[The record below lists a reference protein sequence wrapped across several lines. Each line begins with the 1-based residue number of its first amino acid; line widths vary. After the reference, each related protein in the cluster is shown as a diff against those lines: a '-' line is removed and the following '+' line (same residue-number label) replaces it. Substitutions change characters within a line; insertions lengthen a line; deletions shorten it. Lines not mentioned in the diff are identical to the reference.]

1 MCRNP
6 LVAIH
11 DEKISNDSEKLTAIE
26 LLNISEIQFI
36 EHFKYLKKRRYIF
49 LKIQFDTLDYQTNA
63 VNSAVQVFEG
73 QTIKESNFTITNVAP
88 QGTLFTSDGI
98 GVGNRVI
105 INEEQMLKNVKKT
118 QILKGIVPSDNLF
131 GNNKSFPQF
140 NIEMETGT
148 GKTFV
153 YLKTI
158 LELNKHYGFLKFV
171 IVVPSIAI
179 KEGVLKS
186 FQITKDYFKNQ
197 YNGVVYDLFMFDSNK
212 PDRVFSFATANTIDI
227 MVTTI
232 QSFNKGTNIMN
243 RENEKLSGARPID
256 LIAETRPIVI
266 IDEPQSVDNTDLAK
280 DALKSLNPSAGFR
293 YSATHRDNTYPKIY
307 QLGAVDAYDNQ
318 LVKQIEVAGIEI
330 NEDGNRAHLKLIEV
344 KAGKNSVNA
353 KIEVYKK
360 NRNSAD
366 KTIMNFKA
374 GDDMF
379 TKTKLQVYD
388 EVGFIQDIDAT
399 PGFESVTFSGNPERI
414 TLESATL
421 EDEAT
426 KRAQISK
433 TIEEHLNKELQF
445 KNAGQ
450 RIKVLSLF
458 FLDKV
463 VNYRVYD
470 EDGNHNLGRYAR
482 IFEEEYERL
491 IHLSKYKDLNDVN
504 VPASE
509 VHDGYFSTD
518 KSGKKKGQLK
528 DTNGETTADE
538 STYEMIM
545 KNKEGLL
552 TFYNENKLHSEKAN
566 KVRFIFSHSALK
578 EGWDNPNI
586 FQIATLIE
594 TKDTITKR
602 QKIGRGLRIAV
613 NEDGERVPGFAVN
626 TLTVMANE
634 SYKDFAEGLQ
644 KEYEEEGIIFGVFN
658 KDSFATIVIKYDEV
672 TADLEIIGKE
682 KSELLF
688 NYFKDEGFIGT
699 SGRATDKMKEA
710 ITNQKIEVPEQFVDY
725 APQILDVVKS
735 KVKSLDIMDA
745 KDKVEVKVVK
755 EALADDFLELWNK
768 IKYKTTYKIDFD
780 SDKLIEYAT
789 NGNESFDG
797 LNSIQTRKGTYLYKK
812 GMVEMSQAGVKA
824 DKYRESSVRAATNGA
839 YRLPDIITFLQNET
853 NLTRKTIVAI
863 LQSVNNLDSFKN
875 NPLAYMN
882 QAAKIIN
889 SIKNQLIVD
898 GIEYTRTDE
907 EYEQSLFSTETLKA
921 YLGDKGNSVK
931 VDENKYKTV
940 YDYVVT
946 DSNIEKEFARK
957 AEMDDNVKF
966 YIKLPD
972 WFKIRTPL
980 GPYNPDWALLY
991 EEDDEQHLYF
1001 IVETKGDTNFDQLR
1015 PYERAK
1021 ILAGEKH
1028 FKAVDTDI
1036 KFKRVSDEAEV
1047 RG

>member
-1 MCRNP
+1 M
-6 LVAIH
+6 
-11 DEKISNDSEKLTAIE
+11 
-26 LLNISEIQFI
+26 
-36 EHFKYLKKRRYIF
+36 
-49 LKIQFDTLDYQTNA
+49 KIQFDTLDYQTDA
-63 VNSAVQVFEG
+63 VNSAMRVFEG
-73 QTIKESNFTITNVAP
+73 QTIKESNFTITNDDP
-88 QGTLFTSDGI
+88 QGTLFANDGI

-105 INEEQMLKNVKKT
+105 INEEQMLKNVNKT
-118 QILKGIVPSDNLF
+118 QILNGIVPSDNLF
-131 GNNKSFPQF
+131 GNNKAFPQF

-158 LELNKHYGFLKFV
+158 LELNKQYGFLKFV

-179 KEGVLKS
+179 KEGVLKT
-186 FQITKDYFKNQ
+186 FKITKDYFKNQ
-197 YNGVVYDLFMFDSNK
+197 YNGVIYDLFMFDSSEPN
-212 PDRVFSFATANTIDI
+212 RVRSFASANTIDI

-232 QSFNKGTNIMN
+232 QSFNKDTNVMN
-243 RENEKLSGARPID
+243 RENEQLSGARPID

-266 IDEPQSVDNTDLAK
+266 IDEPQSVDNSDLAK
-280 DALKSLNPSAGFR
+280 DALATLNSSAGFR

-318 LVKQIEVAGIEI
+318 LVKQIEAAGIEMD
-330 NEDGNRAHLKLIEV
+330 EDGNRAHLKLIEV
-344 KAGKNSVNA
+344 KTGKNGITA

-360 NRNSAD
+360 TRNDAD
-366 KTIMNFKA
+366 KTILNFKA
-374 GDDMF
+374 NNDMF
-379 TKTKLQVYD
+379 TKTRLQVYD
-388 EVGFIQDIDAT
+388 EVGFIQDIDPT
-399 PGFESVTFSGNPERI
+399 PGFESVTFSGNPEKI

-426 KRAQISK
+426 KRAQIAK

-445 KNAGQ
+445 KKTGQ

-463 VNYRVYD
+463 ENYRVYD
-470 EDGNHNLGRYAR
+470 EEGNTILGRYAR

-491 IHLSKYKDLNDVN
+491 IHLSKYKELNDVN
-504 VPASE
+504 VPVSE
-509 VHDGYFSTD
+509 VHDGYFSAD
-518 KSGKKKGQLK
+518 NKGKLKNTKG
-528 DTNGETTADE
+528 DTQADE

-552 TFYNENKLHSEKAN
+552 TFYDEEKHHTAKAN
-566 KVRFIFSHSALK
+566 KIRFIFSHSALK
-578 EGWDNPNI
+578 EGWDNPNV

-644 KEYEEEGIIFGVFN
+644 KEYEEDGVIFGVFN
-658 KDSFATIVIKYDEV
+658 KDSFATIIIKYDEV
-672 TADLEIIGKE
+672 TEEMEILGKE
-682 KSELLF
+682 KSEQLF
-688 NYFKDEGFIGT
+688 NYLKQEEFINS
-699 SGRATDKMKEA
+699 SGRATDKLKQA
-710 ITNQKIEVPEQFVDY
+710 ITDQEIEVPEDFIEVVR
-725 APQILDVVKS
+725 QILDVARS
-735 KVKSLDIMDA
+735 KVKSLDIKDA

-780 SDKLIEYAT
+780 SDKLIELAA

-797 LNSIQTRKGTYLYKK
+797 VNSIQTRKGTYLYKK
-812 GMVEMSQAGVKA
+812 GMVEVSQAGVKA
-824 DKYRESSVRAATNGA
+824 DESSESSVRATTSGA
-839 YRLPDIITFLQNET
+839 YKLPDIITFLQNET
-853 NLTRKTIVAI
+853 SLTRKTIVAI

-875 NPLAYMN
+875 NPLSYMN

-889 SIKNQLIVD
+889 AIKNQLIVD
-898 GIEYTRTDE
+898 GIEYTRTSD
-907 EYEQSLFSTETLKA
+907 EYEQTLFSTETLNA
-921 YLGDKGNSVK
+921 YLGEKGNSVK
-931 VDENKYKTV
+931 VDESKQKTV

-946 DSNIEKEFARK
+946 DSSIEKDFARK

-1001 IVETKGDTNFDQLR
+1001 IVETKGDTSFEQLR
-1015 PYERAK
+1015 PHERAK

-1036 KFKRVSDEAEV
+1036 KFKRVSDEAEI

>member
-1 MCRNP
+1 M
-6 LVAIH
+6 
-11 DEKISNDSEKLTAIE
+11 
-26 LLNISEIQFI
+26 
-36 EHFKYLKKRRYIF
+36 
-49 LKIQFDTLDYQTNA
+49 KIQFDTLDYQTDA
-63 VNSAVQVFEG
+63 VNSAVRVFEG
-73 QTIKESNFTITNVAP
+73 QTIKESNFTITNDDP
-88 QGTLFTSDGI
+88 QGTLFANDGI

-105 INEEQMLKNVKKT
+105 INEEQMLKNVNKT
-118 QILKGIVPSDNLF
+118 QILNGIVPSDNLF
-131 GNNKSFPQF
+131 GNNKAFPQF

-158 LELNKHYGFLKFV
+158 LELNKQYGFLKFV

-179 KEGVLKS
+179 KEGVLKT
-186 FQITKDYFKNQ
+186 FKITKDYFKNQ
-197 YNGVVYDLFMFDSNK
+197 YNGVIYDLFMFDSSN
-212 PDRVFSFATANTIDI
+212 PNRVLSFASANTIDI

-232 QSFNKGTNIMN
+232 QSFNKDTNVMN
-243 RENEKLSGARPID
+243 RENEQLSGARPID

-266 IDEPQSVDNTDLAK
+266 IDEPQSVDNSDLAK
-280 DALKSLNPSAGFR
+280 DALATLNSSAGFR

-307 QLGAVDAYDNQ
+307 QLGAVDAYNNK
-318 LVKQIEVAGIEI
+318 LVKQIEAAGIEI
-330 NEDGNRAHLKLIEV
+330 DEDGNRAHLKLIEV
-344 KAGKNSVNA
+344 KTGKNGITA

-360 NRNSAD
+360 TRNDAD
-366 KTIMNFKA
+366 KTILNFKEK
-374 GDDMF
+374 DNMF
-379 TKTKLQVYD
+379 TKTRLQVYD

-399 PGFESVTFSGNPERI
+399 PGFESVTFSGNPEKI

-426 KRAQISK
+426 KRAQIAK

-445 KNAGQ
+445 KKTGQ

-463 VNYRVYD
+463 ENYRVYD
-470 EDGNHNLGRYAR
+470 EEGNPSLGRYAR

-504 VPASE
+504 VPVSE
-509 VHDGYFSTD
+509 VHDGYFSAD
-518 KSGKKKGQLK
+518 NKGKLKNTKG
-528 DTNGETTADE
+528 DTQADE

-552 TFYNENKLHSEKAN
+552 TFYDEEKHHTAKAN
-566 KVRFIFSHSALK
+566 KIRFIFSHSALK
-578 EGWDNPNI
+578 EGWDNPNV

-613 NEDGERVPGFAVN
+613 NEDGERVPGFDVN

-644 KEYEEEGIIFGVFN
+644 KEYEEDGVIFGVFN
-658 KDSFATIVIKYDEV
+658 KDSFATIIIKYDEV
-672 TADLEIIGKE
+672 TEEMEILGKE
-682 KSELLF
+682 KSEQLF
-688 NYFKDEGFIGT
+688 NYLKQEEFINS
-699 SGRATDKMKEA
+699 SGRATDKLKQA
-710 ITNQKIEVPEQFVDY
+710 ITDKEIEVPEDFIEVVS
-725 APQILDVVKS
+725 QILDVARS
-735 KVKSLDIMDA
+735 KVKSLDIKDA

-780 SDKLIEYAT
+780 SDKLIELAA

-797 LNSIQTRKGTYLYKK
+797 VNSIQTRKGTYLYKK

-824 DKYRESSVRAATNGA
+824 DESSESSVRATTSGA
-839 YRLPDIITFLQNET
+839 YKLPDIITFLQNET
-853 NLTRKTIVAI
+853 SLTRKTIVAI

-875 NPLAYMN
+875 NPLSYMN

-889 SIKNQLIVD
+889 AIKNQLIVD
-898 GIEYTRTDE
+898 GIEYTRTSD
-907 EYEQSLFSTETLKA
+907 EYEQTLFSTETLNA
-921 YLGDKGNSVK
+921 YLGEKGNSVK
-931 VDENKYKTV
+931 VDESKQKTV

-946 DSNIEKEFARK
+946 DSSIEKDFARK

-1001 IVETKGDTNFDQLR
+1001 IVETKGDTSFEQLR
-1015 PYERAK
+1015 PHEQAK

-1036 KFKRVSDEAEV
+1036 KFKRVSDEAEI

>member
-1 MCRNP
+1 M
-6 LVAIH
+6 
-11 DEKISNDSEKLTAIE
+11 KIK
-26 LLNISEIQFI
+26 
-36 EHFKYLKKRRYIF
+36 
-49 LKIQFDTLDYQTNA
+49 FDTLDYQTDA
-63 VNSAVQVFEG
+63 VNSVVSVFEG
-73 QTIKESNFTITNVAP
+73 QTFKESNFTVTNDDP
-88 QGTLFTSDGI
+88 QGTLFVSDGI

-105 INEEQMLKNVKKT
+105 INEEQMLKNINKT
-118 QILKGIVPSDNLF
+118 QILNGIVPSDNLF
-131 GNNKSFPQF
+131 GNNKAFPQF

-158 LELNKHYGFLKFV
+158 LELNKQYGFLKFV

-179 KEGVLKS
+179 KEGVLKT
-186 FQITKDYFKNQ
+186 FQMTKEYFKNQ
-197 YNGVVYDLFMFDSNK
+197 YNGVIYDLFMFNSNK
-212 PDRVFSFATANTIDI
+212 LDRVRSFAATDSIDI

-232 QSFNKGTNIMN
+232 QSFNKDTNIMN
-243 RENEKLSGARPID
+243 RENDQLSGVRPIE
-256 LIAETRPIVI
+256 LIAETRPILI

-280 DALKSLNPSAGFR
+280 EALTILNPSVGFR

-318 LVKQIEVAGIEI
+318 LVKQIEVAGIEMD
-330 NEDGNRAHLKLIEV
+330 EDGNRAHLKLIEA
-344 KAGKNSVNA
+344 KTGKKGITA

-360 NRNSAD
+360 TRSDAN
-366 KTIMNFKA
+366 KTIMNFKV

-379 TKTKLQVYD
+379 NKTKLQVYD

-399 PGFESVTFSGNPERI
+399 PGFESVTFSGNPEKI

-421 EDEAT
+421 EDQAT

-445 KNAGQ
+445 KQAGQ

-463 VNYRVYD
+463 ENYRIYD
-470 EDGNHNLGRYAR
+470 EDGNPRLGQYAR
-482 IFEEEYERL
+482 IFEEEYDRL
-491 IHLSKYKDLNDVN
+491 IHLSKYKELNDIN
-504 VPASE
+504 VPISE
-509 VHDGYFSTD
+509 VHDGYFSAD
-518 KSGKKKGQLK
+518 NKGKLKNTKG
-528 DTNGETTADE
+528 DTQADE

-552 TFYNENKLHSEKAN
+552 TFYDESKHHTAKAN
-566 KVRFIFSHSALK
+566 KIRFIFSHSALK
-578 EGWDNPNI
+578 EGWDNPNV

-613 NEDGERVPGFAVN
+613 NEDGERVPGFVVN

-644 KEYEEEGIIFGVFN
+644 KEYEEDGVTFGIFD
-658 KDSFATIVIKYDEV
+658 KDSFATIIVKYDEV
-672 TADLEIIGKE
+672 TEELEILGKE
-682 KSELLF
+682 MSEQLF
-688 NYFKDEGFIGT
+688 HYFKDEGFINST
-699 SGRATDKMKEA
+699 GRATDKLKQA
-710 ITNQKIEVPEQFVDY
+710 ITDQKIEVPEDFNEVV
-725 APQILDVVKS
+725 PQILAVAKS
-735 KVKSLDIMDA
+735 KVKSLDIKDA

-768 IKYKTTYKIDFD
+768 IKYKTTYKINFD
-780 SDKLIEYAT
+780 SDKLILYAAK
-789 NGNESFDG
+789 GNESFDG
-797 LNSIQTRKGTYLYKK
+797 IDSIQTRKGTYLYKK

-824 DKYRESSVRAATNGA
+824 DESSESSVRAITDGA
-839 YRLPDIITFLQNET
+839 YKLPDIITFLQNET
-853 NLTRKTIVAI
+853 SLTRKTIVSI

-875 NPLAYMN
+875 NPLSFMN

-889 SIKNQLIVD
+889 AIKNQLIVD
-898 GIEYTRTDE
+898 GIEYKRTND
-907 EYEQSLFSTETLKA
+907 EYEQKLFTTETLNA
-921 YLGDKGNSVK
+921 YLGEKGNSVK
-931 VDENKYKTV
+931 VDETKRKTV

-957 AEMDDNVKF
+957 VEKDDNVKF

-1001 IVETKGDTNFDQLR
+1001 IVETKGDISFEQLR
-1015 PYERAK
+1015 PHERAK

-1036 KFKRVSDEAEV
+1036 RFKRVSDEAEI

>member
-1 MCRNP
+1 M
-6 LVAIH
+6 
-11 DEKISNDSEKLTAIE
+11 
-26 LLNISEIQFI
+26 
-36 EHFKYLKKRRYIF
+36 
-49 LKIQFDTLDYQTNA
+49 KIQFDTLDYQTDA
-63 VNSAVQVFEG
+63 VNSAVRVFEG
-73 QTIKESNFTITNVAP
+73 QTIKESNFTITNDDP
-88 QGTLFTSDGI
+88 QGTLFANDGI

-105 INEEQMLKNVKKT
+105 INEEQMLKNVNKT
-118 QILKGIVPSDNLF
+118 QILNGIVPSDNLF
-131 GNNKSFPQF
+131 GNNKAFPQF

-158 LELNKHYGFLKFV
+158 LELNKQYGFLKFV

-179 KEGVLKS
+179 KEGVLKT
-186 FQITKDYFKNQ
+186 FKITKDYFKNQ
-197 YNGVVYDLFMFDSNK
+197 YNGVIYDLFMFDSSN
-212 PDRVFSFATANTIDI
+212 PNRVLSFASANTIDI

-232 QSFNKGTNIMN
+232 QSFNKDTNVMN
-243 RENEKLSGARPID
+243 RENEQLSGARPID

-266 IDEPQSVDNTDLAK
+266 IDEPQSVDNSDLAK
-280 DALKSLNPSAGFR
+280 DALATLNSSAGFR

-307 QLGAVDAYDNQ
+307 QLGAVDAYNNK
-318 LVKQIEVAGIEI
+318 LVKQIEAAGIEI
-330 NEDGNRAHLKLIEV
+330 DEDGNRAHLKLIEV
-344 KAGKNSVNA
+344 KTGKNGITA

-360 NRNSAD
+360 TRNDAD
-366 KTIMNFKA
+366 KTILNFKEK
-374 GDDMF
+374 DNMF
-379 TKTKLQVYD
+379 TKTRLQVYD

-399 PGFESVTFSGNPERI
+399 PGFESVTFSGNPEKI

-426 KRAQISK
+426 KRAQIAK

-445 KNAGQ
+445 KKTGQ

-463 VNYRVYD
+463 ENYRVYD
-470 EDGNHNLGRYAR
+470 EEGNPSLGRYAR

-504 VPASE
+504 VPVSE
-509 VHDGYFSTD
+509 VHDGYFSAD
-518 KSGKKKGQLK
+518 NKGKLKNTKG
-528 DTNGETTADE
+528 DTQADE

-552 TFYNENKLHSEKAN
+552 TFYDEEKHHTAKAN
-566 KVRFIFSHSALK
+566 KIRFIFSHSALK
-578 EGWDNPNI
+578 EGWDNPNV

-613 NEDGERVPGFAVN
+613 NEDGERVPGFDVN

-644 KEYEEEGIIFGVFN
+644 KEYEEDGVIFGVFN
-658 KDSFATIVIKYDEV
+658 KDSFATIIIKYDEV
-672 TADLEIIGKE
+672 TEEMEILGKE
-682 KSELLF
+682 KSEQLF
-688 NYFKDEGFIGT
+688 NYLKQEEFINS
-699 SGRATDKMKEA
+699 SGRATDKLKQA
-710 ITNQKIEVPEQFVDY
+710 ITDKEIEVPEDFIEVVS
-725 APQILDVVKS
+725 QILDVARS
-735 KVKSLDIMDA
+735 KVKSLDIKDA

-780 SDKLIEYAT
+780 SDKLIELAA

-797 LNSIQTRKGTYLYKK
+797 VNSIQTRKGTYLYKK

-824 DKYRESSVRAATNGA
+824 DESSESSVRATTSGA
-839 YRLPDIITFLQNET
+839 YKLPDIITFLQNET
-853 NLTRKTIVAI
+853 SLTRKTIVAI

-875 NPLAYMN
+875 NPLSYMN

-889 SIKNQLIVD
+889 AIKNQLIVD
-898 GIEYTRTDE
+898 GIEYTRTSD
-907 EYEQSLFSTETLKA
+907 EYEQTLFSTETLNA
-921 YLGDKGNSVK
+921 YLGEKGNSVK
-931 VDENKYKTV
+931 VDESKQKTV

-946 DSNIEKEFARK
+946 DSSIEKDFARK

-1001 IVETKGDTNFDQLR
+1001 IVETKGDTSFEQLR
-1015 PYERAK
+1015 PHERAK

-1036 KFKRVSDEAEV
+1036 KFKRVSDEAEI

>member
-1 MCRNP
+1 M
-6 LVAIH
+6 
-11 DEKISNDSEKLTAIE
+11 
-26 LLNISEIQFI
+26 
-36 EHFKYLKKRRYIF
+36 
-49 LKIQFDTLDYQTNA
+49 KIQFDTLDYQTDA
-63 VNSAVQVFEG
+63 VNSAVRVFEG
-73 QTIKESNFTITNVAP
+73 QTIKESNFTITDDYS
-88 QGTLFTSDGI
+88 QGSMFTEDGI

-105 INEEQMLKNVKKT
+105 INEEQMLKNVNKT
-118 QILKGIVPSDNLF
+118 QILNGIVPSDNLF
-131 GNNKSFPQF
+131 GNNKAFPQF

-158 LELNKHYGFLKFV
+158 LELNKQYGFLKFV

-186 FQITKDYFKNQ
+186 FEITKDYFKNQ
-197 YNGVVYDLFMFDSNK
+197 YNGVVYDLFMFDSSK
-212 PDRVFSFATANTIDI
+212 LDRVRSYASANTIDI

-232 QSFNKGTNIMN
+232 QAFNKDTNVMN
-243 RENEKLSGARPID
+243 RENDQLSGARPID

-280 DALKSLNPSAGFR
+280 DALKSLDPSAGFR

-307 QLGAVDAYDNQ
+307 QLGAVEAYDNQ
-318 LVKQIEVAGIEI
+318 LVKQIEVAGIEMD
-330 NEDGNRAHLKLIEV
+330 EDGNRAHLKLIDV
-344 KAGKNSVNA
+344 KTGKNGISA

-360 NRNSAD
+360 TRNDAD
-366 KTIMNFKA
+366 KITMNFKA

-379 TKTKLQVYD
+379 SKTKLQAYD

-399 PGFESVTFSGNPERI
+399 PGFESVTFSGNPEKI

-421 EDEAT
+421 EDEAI

-433 TIEEHLNKELQF
+433 TIEEHLNKELKF
-445 KNAGQ
+445 KQSGQ

-463 VNYRVYD
+463 ENYRVYD
-470 EDGNHNLGRYAR
+470 EEGNPSLGRYAR

-491 IHLSKYKDLNDVN
+491 IHLSKYKELNDVN
-504 VPASE
+504 VPVSE
-509 VHDGYFSTD
+509 VHDGYFSAD
-518 KSGKKKGQLK
+518 NKGKLKNTKG
-528 DTNGETTADE
+528 DTQADE

-552 TFYNENKLHSEKAN
+552 TFYDEEKHHTAKAN
-566 KVRFIFSHSALK
+566 KIRFIFSHSALK
-578 EGWDNPNI
+578 EGWDNPNV

-594 TKDTITKR
+594 TKDTINKR

-644 KEYEEEGIIFGVFN
+644 KEYEEDGVIFGVFN
-658 KDSFATIVIKYDEV
+658 KDSFATIITHYDEV
-672 TADLEIIGKE
+672 TEEMEILGKE
-682 KSELLF
+682 KSEQLF
-688 NYFKDEGFIGT
+688 NYLKQEEFINS
-699 SGRATDKMKEA
+699 SGRATDKLKQA
-710 ITNQKIEVPEQFVDY
+710 ITDQEIEVPEEFIDVV
-725 APQILDVVKS
+725 PQILVAAKS
-735 KVKSLDIMDA
+735 KVKSLDIKDA

-768 IKYKTTYKIDFD
+768 IKYKTTYKIHFD
-780 SDKLIEYAT
+780 SNKLIEFAAK
-789 NGNESFDG
+789 GNESFDG
-797 LNSIQTRKGTYLYKK
+797 VDSIQTRKGTYLYKK

-824 DKYRESSVRAATNGA
+824 DESSESSVRTTTSGA
-839 YRLPDIITFLQNET
+839 YKLPDIITFLQNET
-853 NLTRKTIVAI
+853 SLTRKTIVAI

-875 NPLAYMN
+875 NPLSYMN

-889 SIKNQLIVD
+889 AIKNQLIVD
-898 GIEYTRTDE
+898 GIEYTRTND
-907 EYEQSLFSTETLKA
+907 EYEQTLFSTETLNT
-921 YLGDKGNSVK
+921 YLGEKGNSVK
-931 VDENKYKTV
+931 VDESKQKTV

-946 DSNIEKEFARK
+946 DSSIEKDFARK

-1001 IVETKGDTNFDQLR
+1001 IVETKGDTSFEQLR
-1015 PYERAK
+1015 PHERAK

-1036 KFKRVSDEAEV
+1036 KFKRVSDEAEI

>member
-1 MCRNP
+1 M
-6 LVAIH
+6 
-11 DEKISNDSEKLTAIE
+11 
-26 LLNISEIQFI
+26 
-36 EHFKYLKKRRYIF
+36 
-49 LKIQFDTLDYQTNA
+49 KIQFDTLDYQTDA
-63 VNSAVQVFEG
+63 VNSAMRVFEG
-73 QTIKESNFTITNVAP
+73 QAIKESNFTITNDDP
-88 QGTLFTSDGI
+88 QGTLFANDGI

-105 INEEQMLKNVKKT
+105 INEEQMLKNVNKT
-118 QILKGIVPSDNLF
+118 QILNDIVPSDNLF
-131 GNNKSFPQF
+131 GNNKAFPQF

-148 GKTFV
+148 GKTFI

-158 LELNKHYGFLKFV
+158 LELNKQYGFLKFV

-179 KEGVLKS
+179 KEGVLKT
-186 FQITKDYFKNQ
+186 FKITKDYFKNQ
-197 YNGVVYDLFMFDSNK
+197 YNGVIYDLFMFDSSK
-212 PDRVFSFATANTIDI
+212 PDRVRSFASANTIDI
-227 MVTTI
+227 MITTI
-232 QSFNKGTNIMN
+232 QSFNKDTNVMN
-243 RENEKLSGARPID
+243 RENDQLSGARPID

-266 IDEPQSVDNTDLAK
+266 IDEPQSVDNSDLAK
-280 DALKSLNPSAGFR
+280 DALATLNPSAGFR

-318 LVKQIEVAGIEI
+318 LVKQIEVAGIEMD
-330 NEDGNRAHLKLIEV
+330 EDGNRAHLKLIEV
-344 KAGKNSVNA
+344 KTGKNGITA

-360 NRNSAD
+360 TRNDAD
-366 KTIMNFKA
+366 KTILNFKA
-374 GDDMF
+374 NDDMF
-379 TKTKLQVYD
+379 TKTRLQVYD
-388 EVGFIQDIDAT
+388 EIGFIQDIDAT
-399 PGFESVTFSGNPERI
+399 PGFESVTFSGNPEKI

-426 KRAQISK
+426 KRAQIAK

-445 KNAGQ
+445 KKAGQ

-463 VNYRVYD
+463 ENYRFYD
-470 EDGNHNLGRYAR
+470 EEGNPSLGRYAR

-504 VPASE
+504 VPVSE
-509 VHDGYFSTD
+509 VHDGYFSAD
-518 KSGKKKGQLK
+518 NKGKLKNTKG
-528 DTNGETTADE
+528 DTQADE
-538 STYEMIM
+538 STYEIIM

-552 TFYNENKLHSEKAN
+552 TFYDEEKHHTAKAN
-566 KVRFIFSHSALK
+566 KIRFIFSHSALK
-578 EGWDNPNI
+578 EGWDNPNV

-626 TLTVMANE
+626 TLTVIANE

-644 KEYEEEGIIFGVFN
+644 KEYEEDGVIFGVFN
-658 KDSFATIVIKYDEV
+658 KDSFATIIIKYDKV
-672 TADLEIIGKE
+672 TEEMEILGKE
-682 KSELLF
+682 KSEQLF
-688 NYFKDEGFIGT
+688 NYLKQEEFINS
-699 SGRATDKMKEA
+699 SGRATDKLKQA
-710 ITNQKIEVPEQFVDY
+710 ITDQEIEVPEDFIEVV
-725 APQILDVVKS
+725 PQILDVAKS
-735 KVKSLDIMDA
+735 KVKSLDLKDA

-755 EALADDFLELWNK
+755 KALADDFLELWNK

-780 SDKLIEYAT
+780 SDKLIELAAH
-789 NGNESFDG
+789 GNESFDG
-797 LNSIQTRKGTYLYKK
+797 VNSIQTRKGTYLYKK

-824 DKYRESSVRAATNGA
+824 DESSESSVRATTNGA
-839 YRLPDIITFLQNET
+839 YKLPDIITFLQNET
-853 NLTRKTIVAI
+853 SLTRKTIVAI

-875 NPLAYMN
+875 NPLSYMN
-882 QAAKIIN
+882 QTAKIIN
-889 SIKNQLIVD
+889 AIKNQLIVD
-898 GIEYTRTDE
+898 GIEYTRTND
-907 EYEQSLFSTETLKA
+907 EYEQTLFSTETLNA

-931 VDENKYKTV
+931 VDENKQKTV

-946 DSNIEKEFARK
+946 DSSIEKDFARK

-972 WFKIRTPL
+972 WFNIRTPL

-1001 IVETKGDTNFDQLR
+1001 IVETKGDTSFEQLR
-1015 PYERAK
+1015 PHERAK

-1036 KFKRVSDEAEV
+1036 KFKRVSDEAEIRV
-1047 RG
+1047 

>member
-1 MCRNP
+1 M
-6 LVAIH
+6 
-11 DEKISNDSEKLTAIE
+11 
-26 LLNISEIQFI
+26 
-36 EHFKYLKKRRYIF
+36 
-49 LKIQFDTLDYQTNA
+49 KIQFDTLDYQTDA
-63 VNSAVQVFEG
+63 VNSAIRVFEG
-73 QTIKESNFTITNVAP
+73 QTIKESNFTITNDDS
-88 QGTLFTSDGI
+88 QGTLFVSDGI
-98 GVGNRVI
+98 GIGNRVI
-105 INEEQMLKNVKKT
+105 IDEEQMLKNVNKT
-118 QILKGIVPSDNLF
+118 QILNGIVPSDNLF
-131 GNNKSFPQF
+131 GNNKAFPQF

-158 LELNKHYGFLKFV
+158 LELNKQYGFMKFV

-179 KEGVLKS
+179 KEGVLKT

-197 YNGVVYDLFMFDSNK
+197 YNGVIYDLFMFDSSK
-212 PDRVFSFATANTIDI
+212 LDRVRSFASATTIEI

-232 QSFNKGTNIMN
+232 QSFNKDTNVMN
-243 RENEKLSGARPID
+243 RENEQLSGARPID

-280 DALKSLNPSAGFR
+280 DALSSLNPSVGFR
-293 YSATHRDNTYPKIY
+293 YSATHRDNTYPNIY

-318 LVKQIEVAGIEI
+318 LVKQIEVAGIEMD
-330 NEDGNRAHLKLIEV
+330 EDGNRAHLKLVEV
-344 KAGKNSVNA
+344 KTGKKGIIA

-360 NRNSAD
+360 TRNDAD

-399 PGFESVTFSGNPERI
+399 PGFESVTFSGNPEKI

-445 KNAGQ
+445 KQSGQ

-463 VNYRVYD
+463 ENYRIYD
-470 EDGNHNLGRYAR
+470 DDGNPLLGRYAR

-504 VPASE
+504 IPVSE

-518 KSGKKKGQLK
+518 NKGKLKNTKG
-528 DTNGETTADE
+528 DTQADE

-552 TFYNENKLHSEKAN
+552 TFYDESKHHTAKAN
-566 KVRFIFSHSALK
+566 KIRFIFSHSALK
-578 EGWDNPNI
+578 EGWDNPNV

-613 NEDGERVPGFAVN
+613 NEDGERVPGFTVN

-644 KEYEEEGIIFGVFN
+644 KEYEEDGVIFGIFD
-658 KDSFATIVIKYDEV
+658 KDSFATIIVKYDEV
-672 TADLEIIGKE
+672 TEELEILGKE
-682 KSELLF
+682 KSEELF
-688 NYFKDEGFIGT
+688 TYFKDQGFIN
-699 SGRATDKMKEA
+699 SAGRATDKLKQA
-710 ITNQKIEVPEQFVDY
+710 ITDQEIEVPEDFNGVV
-725 APQILDVVKS
+725 AQILEVAQS
-735 KVKSLDIMDA
+735 KVKSLDIKDV

-768 IKYKTTYKIDFD
+768 IKYKTTYRIDFN
-780 SDKLIEYAT
+780 SDKLIEYAVK
-789 NGNESFDG
+789 GNESFDG
-797 LNSIQTRKGTYLYKK
+797 IDSIQTRKGTYLYKK

-824 DKYRESSVRAATNGA
+824 DESSESSVRGTTLGA
-839 YRLPDIITFLQNET
+839 YKLPDIITFLQNET
-853 NLTRKTIVAI
+853 SLTRKTIVAI

-875 NPLAYMN
+875 NPLSYMN

-889 SIKNQLIVD
+889 AIKNQLIVD
-898 GIEYTRTDE
+898 GIEYKRIDD
-907 EYEQSLFSTETLKA
+907 EYEQKLFTTETLNA
-921 YLGDKGNSVK
+921 YLGEKGNSVK
-931 VDENKYKTV
+931 VDETKHKTV

-946 DSNIEKEFARK
+946 DSTIEKEFARK
-957 AEMDDNVKF
+957 AELDDNVKF
-966 YIKLPD
+966 YIKMPD

-980 GPYNPDWALLY
+980 GPYNPDWAILY
-991 EEDDEQHLYF
+991 ETDDEQRLYF
-1001 IVETKGDTNFDQLR
+1001 IVETKGDISDEQLR
-1015 PYERAK
+1015 PHERAK
-1021 ILAGEKH
+1021 IKAGEKH
-1028 FKAVDTDI
+1028 FLAVDTAI
-1036 KFKRVSDEAEV
+1036 KFKRVKDEAGIRE
-1047 RG
+1047 

>member
-1 MCRNP
+1 M
-6 LVAIH
+6 
-11 DEKISNDSEKLTAIE
+11 
-26 LLNISEIQFI
+26 
-36 EHFKYLKKRRYIF
+36 
-49 LKIQFDTLDYQTNA
+49 KIQFDTLDYQTDA
-63 VNSAVQVFEG
+63 VNSAVRVFEG
-73 QTIKESNFTITNVAP
+73 QTIKESNFTITDDYSR
-88 QGTLFTSDGI
+88 GSMFTEDGI

-105 INEEQMLKNVKKT
+105 INEEQMLKNVNKT
-118 QILKGIVPSDNLF
+118 QILDGIVPSDNLF
-131 GNNKSFPQF
+131 GNNKAFPQF

-158 LELNKHYGFLKFV
+158 LELNKQYGFLKFV

-186 FQITKDYFKNQ
+186 FEITKDYFKNQ
-197 YNGVVYDLFMFDSNK
+197 YNGVVYDLFMFDSSK
-212 PDRVFSFATANTIDI
+212 LDRVRSFASANTIDI

-232 QSFNKGTNIMN
+232 QSFNKDTNVMN
-243 RENEKLSGARPID
+243 RENDQLSGARPID

-318 LVKQIEVAGIEI
+318 LVKQIEVAGIEMD
-330 NEDGNRAHLKLIEV
+330 EDGNRAHLKLIDV
-344 KAGKNSVNA
+344 KTGKNGISA

-360 NRNSAD
+360 TRNDAD
-366 KTIMNFKA
+366 KITMNFKA

-379 TKTKLQVYD
+379 SKTKLQAYD

-399 PGFESVTFSGNPERI
+399 PGFESVTFSGNPEKI

-421 EDEAT
+421 EDEAI

-433 TIEEHLNKELQF
+433 TIEEHLNKELKF
-445 KNAGQ
+445 KQSGQ

-463 VNYRVYD
+463 ENYRVYD
-470 EDGNHNLGRYAR
+470 EEGNPSLGRYAR

-491 IHLSKYKDLNDVN
+491 IHLSKYKELNDVN
-504 VPASE
+504 VPVSE
-509 VHDGYFSTD
+509 VHDGYFSAD
-518 KSGKKKGQLK
+518 NKGKLKNTKG
-528 DTNGETTADE
+528 DTQADE

-545 KNKEGLL
+545 KDKEGLL
-552 TFYNENKLHSEKAN
+552 TFYDEEKHHTAKAN
-566 KVRFIFSHSALK
+566 KIRFIFSHSALK
-578 EGWDNPNI
+578 EGWDNPNV

-594 TKDTITKR
+594 TKDTINKR

-613 NEDGERVPGFAVN
+613 NEDGV
-626 TLTVMANE
+626 
-634 SYKDFAEGLQ
+634 
-644 KEYEEEGIIFGVFN
+644 IFGVFN
-658 KDSFATIVIKYDEV
+658 KDSFATIITHYDEV
-672 TADLEIIGKE
+672 TEEMEILGKE
-682 KSELLF
+682 KSEQLF
-688 NYFKDEGFIGT
+688 NYLKQEEFINS
-699 SGRATDKMKEA
+699 SGRATDKLKQA
-710 ITNQKIEVPEQFVDY
+710 ITDQEIEVPEEFIDVV
-725 APQILDVVKS
+725 PQILVAAKS
-735 KVKSLDIMDA
+735 KVKSLDIKDA

-768 IKYKTTYKIDFD
+768 IKYKTTYKIHFD
-780 SDKLIEYAT
+780 SNKLIEFAAK
-789 NGNESFDG
+789 GNESFDG
-797 LNSIQTRKGTYLYKK
+797 VDSIQTRKGTYLYKK

-824 DKYRESSVRAATNGA
+824 DESGESSVRATTSGM
-839 YRLPDIITFLQNET
+839 YKLPDIITFLQNET
-853 NLTRKTIVAI
+853 SLTRKTIVAI

-875 NPLAYMN
+875 NPLSYMN

-889 SIKNQLIVD
+889 AIKNQLIVD
-898 GIEYTRTDE
+898 GIEYTRTND
-907 EYEQSLFSTETLKA
+907 EYEQTLFSTETLNA
-921 YLGDKGNSVK
+921 YLGEKGNSVK
-931 VDENKYKTV
+931 VDESKQKTV

-946 DSNIEKEFARK
+946 DSNIEKDFARK

-1001 IVETKGDTNFDQLR
+1001 IVETKGDTSFEQLR
-1015 PYERAK
+1015 PHERAK

-1036 KFKRVSDEAEV
+1036 KFKRVSDEAEI

>member
-1 MCRNP
+1 M
-6 LVAIH
+6 
-11 DEKISNDSEKLTAIE
+11 
-26 LLNISEIQFI
+26 
-36 EHFKYLKKRRYIF
+36 
-49 LKIQFDTLDYQTNA
+49 KIQFDTLDYQTDA
-63 VNSAVQVFEG
+63 VNSVVHVFEG
-73 QTIKESNFTITNVAP
+73 QTIKESNFTITNDVP
-88 QGTLFTSDGI
+88 QGTLFASDGI
-98 GVGNRVI
+98 GIGNRVI
-105 INEEQMLKNVKKT
+105 INEDQMLKNVNKT
-118 QILKGIVPSDNLF
+118 QILNGIVPSDNLF
-131 GNNKSFPQF
+131 GNNKTFPQF
-140 NIEMETGT
+140 NVEMETGT

-158 LELNKHYGFLKFV
+158 LELNKQYGFMKFV

-186 FQITKDYFKNQ
+186 FEITKDYFQK
-197 YNGVVYDLFMFDSNK
+197 YIYDLFIFDSSK
-212 PDRVFSFATANTIDI
+212 LDRVRSFASSNTIDI

-232 QSFNKGTNIMN
+232 QSFNKDTNIMN
-243 RENEKLSGARPID
+243 RENDQLSGVRPID

-266 IDEPQSVDNTDLAK
+266 IDEPQSVDNTDLSK
-280 DALKSLNPSAGFR
+280 DALSSLNPSAGFR

-307 QLGAVDAYDNQ
+307 QLGAVNAYENQ

-330 NEDGNRAHLKLIEV
+330 DEDGNRAHLKLIEV
-344 KAGKNSVNA
+344 KNGKNGISA

-360 NRNSAD
+360 TRSDAD

-399 PGFESVTFSGNPERI
+399 PGFESVTFSGNPAKI

-421 EDEAT
+421 EDET
-426 KRAQISK
+426 MKRAQISK

-445 KNAGQ
+445 KKVGQ

-463 VNYRVYD
+463 ENYRVYD
-470 EDGNHNLGRYAR
+470 EAGNPSLGRYAR

-504 VPASE
+504 VPVAE
-509 VHDGYFSTD
+509 VHDGYFSAD
-518 KSGKKKGQLK
+518 KKGNLK
-528 DTNGETTADE
+528 NTKGDTQADE

-552 TFYNENKLHSEKAN
+552 TFYDEEKHHTAKAN
-566 KVRFIFSHSALK
+566 KIRFIFSHSALK
-578 EGWDNPNI
+578 EGWDNPNV

-644 KEYEEEGIIFGVFN
+644 KEYEEDGVIFGVFN
-658 KDSFATIVIKYDEV
+658 KDSFATIIVKYDEV
-672 TADLEIIGKE
+672 TEEMEILGKE
-682 KSELLF
+682 KSEQLF
-688 NYFKDEGFIGT
+688 NFLKKEEFINL
-699 SGRATDKMKEA
+699 SGRATDKLKQA
-710 ITNQKIEVPEQFVDY
+710 ITDQEIEVPEDFIEVV
-725 APQILDVVKS
+725 PQILDVAKS
-735 KVKSLDIMDA
+735 KVKSLDIKDF
-745 KDKVEVKVVK
+745 KDKVKVNIVK
-755 EALADDFLELWNK
+755 EALADDFVELWNK

-780 SDKLIEYAT
+780 SDKLIEFAA

-797 LNSIQTRKGTYLYKK
+797 VNSIQTRKGTYLYKK
-812 GMVEMSQAGVKA
+812 GTVEMSQAGVKA
-824 DKYRESSVRAATNGA
+824 DESSENSVQATTNGE
-839 YRLPDIITFLQNET
+839 YKLPDIITFLQNET
-853 NLTRKTIVAI
+853 SLTRKTIVAI

-875 NPLAYMN
+875 NPLSYMN
-882 QAAKIIN
+882 QAEKIIN
-889 SIKNQLIVD
+889 AIKNQLIVD
-898 GIEYTRTDE
+898 GIKYTRTDD
-907 EYEQSLFSTETLKA
+907 EYEQTLFSTETLNA
-921 YLGDKGNSVK
+921 YLGDNGNSVA
-931 VDENKYKTV
+931 VDTDKQKTV

-946 DSNIEKEFARK
+946 DSSIEKDFARK

-1001 IVETKGDTNFDQLR
+1001 IVETKGDTSFEQLR
-1015 PYERAK
+1015 PHERAK

-1028 FKAVDTDI
+1028 FKAIDTDI
-1036 KFKRVSDEAEV
+1036 KFKRVSDEAEI

>member
-1 MCRNP
+1 M
-6 LVAIH
+6 
-11 DEKISNDSEKLTAIE
+11 
-26 LLNISEIQFI
+26 
-36 EHFKYLKKRRYIF
+36 
-49 LKIQFDTLDYQTNA
+49 KIQFDTLDYQTDA
-63 VNSAVQVFEG
+63 VNSAVRVFEG
-73 QTIKESNFTITNVAP
+73 QTIKESNFTITDDYS
-88 QGTLFTSDGI
+88 QGSMFTEDGI

-105 INEEQMLKNVKKT
+105 INEEQMLKNVNKT
-118 QILKGIVPSDNLF
+118 QILDGIVPSDNLF
-131 GNNKSFPQF
+131 GNNKAFPQF

-158 LELNKHYGFLKFV
+158 LELNKQYGFLKFV

-186 FQITKDYFKNQ
+186 FEITKDYFKNQ
-197 YNGVVYDLFMFDSNK
+197 YNGVVYDLFMFDSSK
-212 PDRVFSFATANTIDI
+212 LDRVRSFASANTIDI

-232 QSFNKGTNIMN
+232 QSFNKDTNVMN
-243 RENEKLSGARPID
+243 RENDQLSGARPID

-280 DALKSLNPSAGFR
+280 DALKSLDPSAGFR

-318 LVKQIEVAGIEI
+318 LVKQIEVAGIEMD
-330 NEDGNRAHLKLIEV
+330 EDGNRAHLKLIDV
-344 KAGKNSVNA
+344 KTGKNGISA

-360 NRNSAD
+360 TRNDAD
-366 KTIMNFKA
+366 KITMNFKS

-379 TKTKLQVYD
+379 SKTKLQAYD

-399 PGFESVTFSGNPERI
+399 PGFESVTFSGNPEKI

-421 EDEAT
+421 EDEAI

-433 TIEEHLNKELQF
+433 TIAEHLNKELKF
-445 KNAGQ
+445 KQSGQ

-463 VNYRVYD
+463 ENYRVYD
-470 EDGNHNLGRYAR
+470 EEGNPSLGRYAR
-482 IFEEEYERL
+482 VFEEEYERL
-491 IHLSKYKDLNDVN
+491 IHLSKYKELNDVD
-504 VPASE
+504 VPVSE
-509 VHDGYFSTD
+509 VHDGYFSAD
-518 KSGKKKGQLK
+518 NKGKLKNTKG
-528 DTNGETTADE
+528 DTQADE
-538 STYEMIM
+538 STYKMIM
-545 KNKEGLL
+545 KDKEGLL
-552 TFYNENKLHSEKAN
+552 TFYDEEKHHTAKAN
-566 KVRFIFSHSALK
+566 KIRFIFSHSALK
-578 EGWDNPNI
+578 EGWDNPNV

-594 TKDTITKR
+594 TKDTINKR

-644 KEYEEEGIIFGVFN
+644 KEYEEDGVIFGVFN
-658 KDSFATIVIKYDEV
+658 KDSFATIITHYDEV
-672 TADLEIIGKE
+672 TEEMEILGKE
-682 KSELLF
+682 KSEQLF
-688 NYFKDEGFIGT
+688 NYLKQEEFI
-699 SGRATDKMKEA
+699 D
-710 ITNQKIEVPEQFVDY
+710 VV
-725 APQILDVVKS
+725 PQILVVAKS
-735 KVKSLDIMDA
+735 KVKSLDIKDA

-768 IKYKTTYKIDFD
+768 IKYKTTYKIHFD
-780 SDKLIEYAT
+780 SNKLIEFAAK
-789 NGNESFDG
+789 GNESFDG
-797 LNSIQTRKGTYLYKK
+797 VDSIQTRKGTYLYKK

-824 DKYRESSVRAATNGA
+824 DESSESSVRATTSGA
-839 YRLPDIITFLQNET
+839 YKLPDIITFLQNET
-853 NLTRKTIVAI
+853 SLTRKTIVAI

-875 NPLAYMN
+875 NPLSYMN

-889 SIKNQLIVD
+889 AIKNQLIVD
-898 GIEYTRTDE
+898 GIEYTRTND
-907 EYEQSLFSTETLKA
+907 EYEQTLFSTETLNA
-921 YLGDKGNSVK
+921 YLGEKENSVK
-931 VDENKYKTV
+931 VDKSKQKTV

-946 DSNIEKEFARK
+946 DSSIEKDFARK

-1001 IVETKGDTNFDQLR
+1001 IVETKGDTSFEQLR
-1015 PYERAK
+1015 PHERAK

-1036 KFKRVSDEAEV
+1036 KFKRVSDEAEI